1 MSNLSDLLP
10 SGGGSK
16 SAEFVASGTLPNG
29 TPIILNANGTVT
41 AVSQTSTPV
50 SESIPAGSAVVFEQG
65 ANIPGSVAF
74 DTNTVGKFVIVYQD
88 TDNSQYGTAIVG
100 SVSGT
105 SITFGSAVV
114 FNSAETTDF
123 SIAFDPSTAGKFVV
137 AYKNHS
143 ASNSPAVVGTVSGTS
158 ISFGTSVAFEASTSS
173 SFCSVSFD
181 PNTANK
187 FVVAY
192 KTASPNVSRAISGTV
207 SGTSLSFGTPVT
219 FVNATE
225 YISAAFDPS
234 TAGKFVVA
242 YRDDGNSLSGTAI
255 VGTVSGTSITFGSA
269 VVFNSGSQTDY
280 ISLSFDPNT
289 ANKFVIT
296 YTNGGGSSYGTGII
310 GTVSGTSVS
319 YGSAYVFNSANTQ
332 PISASFDP
340 STAGKFVAAYRDFTS
355 SLYYGTAVV
364 GTVSGT
370 SISFGSKSVFNT
382 ANTNYIQMAFDPSR
396 AGMFVVVYTNA
407 GNSNR
412 GTAILGQIAATALVT
427 NLTSTNFVGIPDK
440 AYAASATATVVAK
453 GGVSLNQTSL
463 TIGTTYFVQADGT
476 LGTSAGTPSV
486 EAGRAISATSL
497 LLKGI

>member
-29 TPIILNANGTVT
+29 QAVILNANGTVT

-123 SIAFDPSTAGKFVV
+123 SIAFDPNTAGKFVV

-181 PNTANK
+181 PNTANN
-187 FVVAY
+187 FVIAY

-412 GTAILGQIAATALVT
+412 GTAILGQIAATSIVT
-427 NLTSTNFVGIPDK
+427 NLTSTNFVGMPDK

-463 TIGTTYFVQADGT
+463 TIGTTYYVQGDGT

-486 EAGRAISATSL
+486 EAGRAISATSI
-497 LLKGI
+497 LLKGK